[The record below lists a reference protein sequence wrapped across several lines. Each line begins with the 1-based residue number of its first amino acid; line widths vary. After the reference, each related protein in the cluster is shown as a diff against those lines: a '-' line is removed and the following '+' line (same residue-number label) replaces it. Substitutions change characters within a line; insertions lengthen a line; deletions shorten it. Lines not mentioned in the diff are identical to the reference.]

1 MPFRFRRKDKTPF
14 KHIAHGLVPA
24 ATIAPRAAVPRT
36 PPPRSPN
43 PSPERPR
50 SALAAVILTSCLTGR
65 TVAIP
70 QPHLAQPRQR
80 SYSESDGTRSEHGSI
95 LEPYAIAANL
105 GLRNVWQGA
114 ISGRSTLPLPSDSD
128 EEYHEGEEEEE
139 DDDDL
144 DMEQL
149 SDKADQPHYYV
160 LEKEGAVQ
168 NKEPIYAVPIKAKQ
182 DEIPVSVSS
191 EMTDISSYDV
201 ASVTPIHEPKPEQVR
216 EQLPVQAPKGQQII
230 EKQETVTEFS
240 PVPGFKGSMS
250 VESPRTPSVPPKK
263 KKAKRKIILE
273 ETKSDLTAEASRELM
288 EIRKELLQEL
298 KERNQILVSE
308 NQVIAHQA
316 HSLTQRLQ
324 GMQLKVERLE
334 KENQKRQEAEN
345 SQPKEDDKA
354 ELLSIRQQA
363 QELVDENDALK
374 MTIHRLN
381 IELSHY
387 QTEYRPM
394 HKEGTRSNGLPAAGP
409 PPPWLVDTKYLSP
422 LLLAYEDRL
431 REKDAIMQAHE
442 REMKNFRAR
451 VEEVV
456 KENKQLHQQCEKSG
470 AVSSREWQQLQ
481 DQAKLVLEENQI
493 LMEQLE
499 VQRAKGKGSHKR
511 HVQEVS
517 KLTKQL
523 ILLEAEK
530 QSQQK
535 ELHETQHE
543 LSNLCSKYDQLKA
556 NLDDKIGVDEHT
568 TMVNDLKRKLQLVQE
583 KQHVEVEELM
593 GRIGSLQA
601 EKTSLLFEKTE
612 LIAGNKTLEAELQ
625 VAQKSNRLAQK
636 KIGLLKQQTEESME
650 KEVAA
655 HQYLANLISLAEKA
669 AHERDQLVH
678 VTKSLANEKH
688 GVLNKI
694 MAGNVRLGK
703 LEEQVKVYK
712 TKAAVKLGDIN
723 NRMKEQEEDFA
734 RRTAQYQREIR
745 HLQQL
750 LKDKQETLDGLLEQK
765 RQVESELE
773 TVWESTTRENQR
785 IKDLLRGTLHKSN
798 LWDTVNFDRSD
809 IDENP
814 RRYLGSQSDFRAFS
828 YCDVMV
834 SSARRVEDRRTH
846 ENYLQPNNNKCLPH
860 RVAESGDCAITQR
873 KQKPREETVKSPMFE
888 SDSDQQQITS
898 SDESDKNEHDFYS

>member
-1 MPFRFRRKDKTPF
+1 MTFRFRRKDKMPF

-36 PPPRSPN
+36 PPPRSPV

-70 QPHLAQPRQR
+70 QPHMAQPRQR
-80 SYSESDGTRSEHGSI
+80 SYSESDGTCSEQRSF
-95 LEPYAIAANL
+95 LEPYASVADL
-105 GLRNVWQGA
+105 GLRNEWQRTVR
-114 ISGRSTLPLPSDSD
+114 GRPQLPLPSDSD
-128 EEYHEGEEEEE
+128 EEYHEEE

-144 DMEQL
+144 DVEQL
-149 SDKADQPHYYV
+149 SVKADEPHYYV
-160 LEKEGAVQ
+160 LEKEGEAQ
-168 NKEPIYAVPIKAKQ
+168 SKEPIYAIPYKAKQ
-182 DEIPVSVSS
+182 DETPLSVSS
-191 EMTDISSYDV
+191 EMTEISSCDV
-201 ASVTPIHEPKPEQVR
+201 ASVTLIREPKPGQVR
-216 EQLPVQAPKGQQII
+216 EQSPVQAPKGQQVIKK
-230 EKQETVTEFS
+230 EQTDPEFS
-240 PVPGFKGSMS
+240 PIP
-250 VESPRTPSVPPKK
+250 
-263 KKAKRKIILE
+263 
-273 ETKSDLTAEASRELM
+273 DLTAEASRELM

-298 KERNQILVSE
+298 KERNQTLVSE
-308 NQVIAHQA
+308 NQVISHQA
-316 HSLTQRLQ
+316 HSLMQRLE

-334 KENQKRQEAEN
+334 KENQKQQEAED
-345 SQPKEDDKA
+345 SQPREVEKT
-354 ELLSIRQQA
+354 ELLSLRQQA

-381 IELSHY
+381 VELSHY
-387 QTEYRPM
+387 QTKYR
-394 HKEGTRSNGLPAAGP
+394 HVHEEKSRSTGLPASGP
-409 PPPWLVDTKYLSP
+409 PPPWLVDMKYLSP

-431 REKDAIMQAHE
+431 REKDAAVQAHE
-442 REMKNFRAR
+442 KEMKNFRAR

-456 KENKQLHQQCEKSG
+456 KENKQLHQQRERSG
-470 AVSSREWQQLQ
+470 AVSSKEWHQLQ

-499 VQRAKGKGSHKR
+499 VQQAKGKSSHNR

-523 ILLEAEK
+523 MLLEAEK
-530 QSQQK
+530 QTQQK
-535 ELHETQHE
+535 ELHETQQE
-543 LSNLCSKYDQLKA
+543 LKNICSKYDQLKA
-556 NLDDKIGVDEHT
+556 NLDDKMGVDEHT
-568 TMVNDLKRKLQLVQE
+568 TMVNDLKRKLQLEQE
-583 KQHVEVEELM
+583 KQKVEVEELM
-593 GRIGSLQA
+593 GRIASLQA
-601 EKTSLLFEKTE
+601 EKKSLLFEKTE
-612 LIAGNKTLEAELQ
+612 LITDNKTLEAELQ

-636 KIGLLKQQTEESME
+636 KIGLLKQQTEEAME

-694 MAGNVRLGK
+694 VAGNVRLGK

-750 LKDKQETLDGLLEQK
+750 LKDKQEILDGLLEQQ

-773 TVWESTTRENQR
+773 TVWESTTRENRR
-785 IKDLLRGTLHKSN
+785 IKDLLRDTLHKSN

-809 IDENP
+809 IEENP
-814 RRYLGSQSDFRAFS
+814 RRYSSNRSDFRAFS
-828 YCDVMV
+828 YCDVML
-834 SSARRVEDRRTH
+834 SSARRVEDRRIH
-846 ENYLQPNNNKCLPH
+846 KNYLQPDNNRRLPH
-860 RVAESGDCAITQR
+860 RVAESGDCAITQQK
-873 KQKPREETVKSPMFE
+873 KQKPRAETVKSPMFE
-888 SDSDQQQITS
+888 SDSDQQQIAS